1 MFVSFDFGRVGYLG
15 PKRLVWSA
23 RDQVFKEFP
32 PSPIL
37 FFSTN
42 VIRLSLES
50 RNESSIFVQVL
61 EASLRAQDCLR
72 TIAVLQL
79 AWFPL
84 YGSSDRKG
92 IVTCLWRQFVY
103 TL

>member
-50 RNESSIFVQVL
+50 RNGSFQYLFRPMRSPCVLKIVL
-61 EASLRAQDCLR
+61 ERSQS
-72 TIAVLQL
+72 
-79 AWFPL
+79 FN
-84 YGSSDRKG
+84 
-92 IVTCLWRQFVY
+92 
-103 TL
+103 